1 MEEDPDDLAAA
12 FFAQQAAKEKAQT
25 TLPIDDWAYV
35 VNAAL
40 QKSKGTSSSS
50 AENIGGDGKD
60 TASGGDT
67 NNGQSRSCK
76 VSNEG
81 KIDVE
86 AWLVKTLPPPPPTQK
101 INGMGNNKEGDI
113 MGVILDSDDTH
124 CSLGIQHI
132 SEALE

>member
-40 QKSKGTSSSS
+40 QKSKGTSRSS
-50 AENIGGDGKD
+50 AENSGGDGKD
-60 TASGGDT
+60 TASDT
-67 NNGQSRSCK
+67 NNGQSRSCN

-101 INGMGNNKEGDI
+101 INGKSNDGI
-113 MGVILDSDDTH
+113 MGIILDSGDTH

-132 SEALE
+132 SKALK

>member
-12 FFAQQAAKEKAQT
+12 FFAQQAAKEKAQS
-25 TLPIDDWAYV
+25 TLPIDDWTYV

-40 QKSKGTSSSS
+40 QKSKSTSSSS
-50 AENIGGDGKD
+50 AENTGGDGKD

-67 NNGQSRSCK
+67 NNGQSSCN
-76 VSNEG
+76 VSNDFG

-132 SEALE
+132 SKALK

>member
-12 FFAQQAAKEKAQT
+12 FFAQHAAKEKAQS
-25 TLPIDDWAYV
+25 TLPIDDWTYV

-50 AENIGGDGKD
+50 AGNIGGDGKD

-132 SEALE
+132 SKALK

>member
-50 AENIGGDGKD
+50 AENIGGGGKD
-60 TASGGDT
+60 TASGGT

>member
-12 FFAQQAAKEKAQT
+12 FFAQQAAKEKAQS
-25 TLPIDDWAYV
+25 TLPIEDWTYV

-50 AENIGGDGKD
+50 AENIGGDGQD
-60 TASGGDT
+60 TASGGDI
-67 NNGQSRSCK
+67 NNGQSRSCN

-81 KIDVE
+81 KVDVE

-101 INGMGNNKEGDI
+101 INGMSINKEGDI
-113 MGVILDSDDTH
+113 LGVILDSGDTY
-124 CSLGIQHI
+124 CSLGIHHI
-132 SEALE
+132 SKALK